1 MVEWFYMIRKN
12 VFPGFETIK
21 GGSTM
26 GHDTLKMTDS
36 RTGKEYTYP
45 ILEGTRGPSVVDIRS
60 FFKDTGMF
68 TYDPGFTSTASCQST
83 VTFIDGGKGELR
95 YRGIPI
101 EKLAT
106 EHTYLET
113 CFLLLNGRLPSE
125 EEQVDFDLELRHR
138 AYLHEGLKNLYRAF
152 PDNAHPMATLSAAVT
167 ALASFYGEHL
177 EIHDEAEYQ
186 EMARR
191 IIAKIPTIAAYA
203 YRHSMG
209 IPLIYP
215 DLDLSFK
222 NFLTMMRAYPGGK
235 MHRTPQGEAK
245 IREVEVRALDTIF
258 TLHADHEQNASTTV
272 VRSVASTG
280 AHPYVAIS
288 SGIAALW
295 GRAHGGAN
303 ESVIAQLEMIGSVE
317 NVEKYIAR
325 AKDPNDPFRLM
336 GFGHRVYKNFD
347 PRARILKGLQDE
359 LRDELGLDT
368 ELMAIA
374 RRIEEIALND
384 EYFITRKL
392 YPNID
397 FYTGV
402 ILTALQIPKSM
413 FTPIF
418 VIGRTVGWI
427 TQWIEFKKDPA
438 SKIARPRQLYTGD

>member
-1 MVEWFYMIRKN
+1 MSR
-12 VFPGFETIK
+12 
-21 GGSTM
+21 
-26 GHDTLKMTDS
+26 DTFTLINNQNNAQY
-36 RTGKEYTYP
+36 EYP
-45 ILEGTRGPSVVDIRS
+45 ILTGSRGPAVVDVRS
-60 FFKDTGMF
+60 FFADTGMF
-68 TYDPGFTSTASCQST
+68 TYDPGFTSTASCQSDI
-83 VTFIDGGKGELR
+83 TFINGGKGELR
-95 YRGIPI
+95 YRGVPI
-101 EKLAT
+101 EELAT
-106 EHTYLET
+106 EHSYLET
-113 CFLLLNGRLPSE
+113 CYLLLNGQLPD
-125 EEQVDFDLELRHR
+125 EEQLINFDLELRHR
-138 AYLHEGLKNLYRAF
+138 SFLHEGLSNLFRAF

-167 ALASFYGEHL
+167 ALASFYDEHL
-177 EIHDEAEYQ
+177 EMGNDAEYQ

-203 YRHSMG
+203 YRHSLG
-209 IPLIYP
+209 IPFIYP
-215 DLDLSFK
+215 DVDLSYTK

-235 MHRTPQGEAK
+235 MHRTREGETT
-245 IREVEVRALDTIF
+245 IRDVEVRALDTIF

-272 VRSVASTG
+272 VRGVASTG

-303 ESVIAQLEMIGSVE
+303 ESVIAQLEMIGSVD
-317 NVEKYIAR
+317 NVEKYIAK

-359 LRDELGLDT
+359 LREELGLDT

-374 RRIEEIALND
+374 RRIEEIALSD
-384 EYFITRKL
+384 EYFIQRKL

-402 ILTALQIPKSM
+402 ILTALKIPKSM

-427 TQWIEFKKDPA
+427 TQWIEFKKDPT
-438 SKIARPRQLYTGD
+438 SKIARPRQLYTGP